1 MLIAPQ
7 FKGEILFV
15 EVSSSQYQL
24 MHYFNLQISDL
35 PQIVLVD
42 IRQAGHNLRYRLIDY
57 LYQLKY
63 SSESS
68 HHRMG
73 SESNPM
79 IHPDNIIH
87 HHNNNNKQPEDEP
100 TDATTATSTPST
112 PSSGSSGSS
121 SAHNSHHSRTYM

>member
-15 EVSSSQYQL
+15 EVDSSQYQL
-24 MHYFNLQISDL
+24 MHYFDLQISDL

-42 IRQAGHNLRYRLIDY
+42 IRQPGHNLRYRLIDY

-63 SSESS
+63 SSESY
-68 HHRMG
+68 HRKG

-87 HHNNNNKQPEDEP
+87 HSNNNNNKQPEGES
-100 TDATTATSTPST
+100 TDSTTTST
-112 PSSGSSGSS
+112 SGSTSGSTS
-121 SAHNSHHSRTYM
+121 VHNSHYSRTYM